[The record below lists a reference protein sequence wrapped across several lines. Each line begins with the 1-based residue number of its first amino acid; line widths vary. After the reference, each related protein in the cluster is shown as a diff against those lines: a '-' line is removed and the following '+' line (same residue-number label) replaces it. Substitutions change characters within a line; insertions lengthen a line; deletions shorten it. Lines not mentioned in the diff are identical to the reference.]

1 METIYETLCTSVDEI
16 TTQYRTEGIRK
27 LNFGTSYL
35 GRPIPALQL
44 GEGSHRLLYL
54 GGMTG
59 SVRTGALLLQFARD
73 YAQVQKSSMRVAG
86 IDISYLRHT
95 RSITVVPM
103 LNVDGAV
110 LRCDGTDHEN
120 PLLPRLLTMTA
131 GTQTETHPIPEKEDT
146 CNPFA
151 HWVCSGRGVDLRCN
165 FNADFTAAMTRAHGI
180 GGAGFPGMHPESE
193 PECAAVADYLRGAAA
208 TDLVLVFGDGADE
221 QEGFGGR
228 ISWCGSDHRTRSL
241 AQILARDI
249 DGRGY
254 ETDSVGAYGSLGSW
268 YQSLRAGPLLN
279 ITLPRDPA
287 QNPTESPD
295 LPCTEDDD
303 CRAHLHALLSHTC
316 SSPGDTLMCAA
327 LALQYGKLRKLLFHG
342 AVL

>member
-1 METIYETLCTSVDEI
+1 METIYETLCTSIDALCA
-16 TTQYRTEGIRK
+16 QYRTEGIRK
-27 LNFGTSYL
+27 IDFGKSYL
-35 GRPIPALQL
+35 GRAIPALQL
-44 GEGSHRLLYL
+44 GEGGHRLLYL

-59 SVRTGALLLQFARD
+59 SVRTGALLMQFARD
-73 YAQVQKSSMRVAG
+73 YAQAQQDGMRVAG

-95 RSITVVPM
+95 RCITVVPI

-110 LRCDGTDHEN
+110 LRCDGEDTGN
-120 PLLPRLLTMTA
+120 PLLPRLLSMNEQTA
-131 GTQTETHPIPEKEDT
+131 KTADGEKNDT
-146 CNPFA
+146 DNPFA

-165 FNADFTAAMTRAHGI
+165 FDADFADAMAQAHGI

-193 PECAAVADYLRGAAA
+193 PECAAIAGYLRGAAA

-221 QEGFGGR
+221 ADGGCGR
-228 ISWCGSDHRTRSL
+228 IAWCGSDHRTRSL

-254 ETDSVGAYGSLGSW
+254 ETDSVGRCGSLGSW
-268 YQSLRAGPLLN
+268 YRTLHAGPLLN
-279 ITLPRDPA
+279 ITLPRDPVRH
-287 QNPTESPD
+287 PD
-295 LPCTEDDD
+295 DTAVPVCTEDYD
-303 CRAHLHALLSHTC
+303 CREHLHALISHTC

-327 LALQYGKLRKLLFHG
+327 LALQYGKLRKMLFHG

>member
-1 METIYETLCTSVDEI
+1 METIYETLCTSID
-16 TTQYRTEGIRK
+16 TLCAQYHTEGIRK
-27 LNFGTSYL
+27 IDFGKSYL
-35 GRPIPALQL
+35 GRTIPALQL

-59 SVRTGALLLQFARD
+59 SIRTGALLLQFARD
-73 YAQVQKSSMRVAG
+73 YAQAQQSGMRVAG

-95 RSITVVPM
+95 RCITVVPI

-110 LRCDGTDHEN
+110 LRCDGKDAGN
-120 PLLPRLLTMTA
+120 PLLPRLMSMNPSPTDAA
-131 GTQTETHPIPEKEDT
+131 GEMKNDT
-146 CNPFA
+146 DNPFA

-165 FNADFTAAMTRAHGI
+165 FDADFADAMAQAHGI

-193 PECAAVADYLRGAAA
+193 PECAAITGYLRGAAA

-221 QEGFGGR
+221 PDGGTGR
-228 ISWCGSDHRTRSL
+228 IAWCGSDHRTRSL

-254 ETDSVGAYGSLGSW
+254 ETDSVGRCGSLESW
-268 YQSLRAGPLLN
+268 YRSLRAGPLLN

-287 QNPTESPD
+287 QHPD
-295 LPCTEDDD
+295 DTAEAVCAEDYD
-303 CRAHLHALLSHTC
+303 CREHLHALLSHTC

-327 LALQYGKLRKLLFHG
+327 LALQYGKLRKMLFHG

>member
-1 METIYETLCTSVDEI
+1 METIYETLCTSVEEI
-16 TTQYRTEGIRK
+16 TAQYRAEGIRK
-27 LNFGTSYL
+27 INFGTSYL
-35 GRPIPALQL
+35 GRQIPALQL

-59 SVRTGALLLQFARD
+59 SVRTAALLLQFARD
-73 YAQVQKSSMRVAG
+73 YAQAQRSGMRVAG

-110 LRCDGTDHEN
+110 LRCDGTDDEN

-131 GTQTETHPIPEKEDT
+131 GTQAEGHPETEKEDT
-146 CNPFA
+146 GNPFA

-165 FNADFTAAMTRAHGI
+165 FDADFTAAMTRAHGI

-193 PECAAVADYLRGAAA
+193 PECAAAADYLRGAAA
-208 TDLVLVFGDGADE
+208 TDLVLVFGDGTDE
-221 QEGFGGR
+221 PDGGNGR

-254 ETDSVGAYGSLGSW
+254 ETDSVGKCGSLGSW
-268 YQSLRAGPLLN
+268 YQSLHAGPLLN

-287 QNPTESPD
+287 QNPEESGE
-295 LPCTEDDD
+295 LACTEEYD
-303 CRAHLHALLSHTC
+303 CREHLHALLSHTC

>member
-1 METIYETLCTSVDEI
+1 METIYETLCTSIDALCA
-16 TTQYRTEGIRK
+16 QYRTEGIRRIS
-27 LNFGTSYL
+27 FGTSYL
-35 GRPIPALQL
+35 GRTIPALQL

-59 SVRTGALLLQFARD
+59 SIRTGALLLQFARD
-73 YAQVQKSSMRVAG
+73 YAQAQQGGMRVAG

-95 RSITVVPM
+95 RSITVVPI

-110 LRCDGTDHEN
+110 LRCDGTDEKN
-120 PLLPRLLTMTA
+120 PLLPRLLAMCTEEPSD
-131 GTQTETHPIPEKEDT
+131 TQKNDT
-146 CNPFA
+146 QNPFA

-165 FNADFTAAMTRAHGI
+165 FDADFTTAMTCAHGI

-193 PECAAVADYLRGAAA
+193 PECAAAANYLRSAAA

-221 QEGFGGR
+221 PEGGGR
-228 ISWCGSDHRTRSL
+228 IAWCGSDHRTRSL

-254 ETDSVGAYGSLGSW
+254 ETDSVGKCGSLGSW
-268 YQSLRAGPLLN
+268 YRGLHAGPLLN
-279 ITLPRDPA
+279 ITLPCDPA
-287 QNPTESPD
+287 PHPDDPTD
-295 LPCTEDDD
+295 AGHAEDYD
-303 CRAHLHALLSHTC
+303 CREHLHALLSHTC
-316 SSPGDTLMCAA
+316 TSPGDTLMCAA
-327 LALQYGKLRKLLFHG
+327 LALQYGKLRKMLFHG